1 MRQTAMQQTEALRE
15 VDAATLKALLTE
27 DKAVLIDVREVDE
40 FAREHIPGARLVPLS
55 GFNPDDFPHEH
66 DKIGVFHCA
75 SGNRTCLA
83 AGQLLATGF
92 AEVRHL
98 DGGIAGWKAAGFATN
113 TNRRMP
119 ISVMRQV
126 QLTAGSLILLGVLLS
141 VLVSPW
147 FMALSAFV
155 GGGLVLA
162 GASGHCQMAD
172 ILAAMPWNRAF
183 RAPEQAAG

>member
-1 MRQTAMQQTEALRE
+1 MQQTAMQQTVSLRE
-15 VDAATLKALLTE
+15 VDAATLKDLLAQ
-27 DKAVLIDVREVDE
+27 DKAVLVDVREADE

-75 SGNRTCLA
+75 SGNRTCQA

-92 AEVRHL
+92 AEIRHL
-98 DGGIAGWKAAGFATN
+98 DGGIAAWKAAGFATN
-113 TNRRMP
+113 TNRRMT

-126 QLTAGSLILLGVLLS
+126 QLTAGSLILLGVLLG

-147 FMALSAFV
+147 FMALCAFV
-155 GGGLVLA
+155 GGGLVFA

-172 ILAAMPWNRAF
+172 ILSVMPWNRVF
-183 RAPEQAAG
+183 RTPPQQAG